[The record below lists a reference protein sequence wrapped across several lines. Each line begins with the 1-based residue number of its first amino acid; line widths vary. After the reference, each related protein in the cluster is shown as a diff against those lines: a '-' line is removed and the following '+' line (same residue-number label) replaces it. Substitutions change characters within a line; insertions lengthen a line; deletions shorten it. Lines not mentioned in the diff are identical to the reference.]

1 MGGNKLDNIIQN
13 NNYKLAPSSGRV
25 TRPAKDSDSD
35 GFLRSRYDGYGSE
48 DRGVRGAMEEGAL
61 LTFTSLFSFTRSNS
75 TFDYQLRVI
84 IVGDSTVGKTS
95 MLRSILKQLTKHWT
109 SESAER
115 KNRAD

>member
-48 DRGVRGAMEEGAL
+48 DRGVRGVLREGAL
-61 LTFTSLFSFTRSNS
+61 LTFTSLFSLNRSNS

-95 MLRSILKQLTKHWT
+95 MLRSILAAAHQTVDK
-109 SESAER
+109 
-115 KNRAD
+115 